1 MQAKVMTVICI
12 PGGWQDQSDV
22 VTSIVKKSQGYIFAG
37 MVLMHLETKEFAQLE
52 VSPHDPRMEAAF
64 SAASGDRMAAQELAR
79 IGGHSTVI
87 YLSGDGGSPDQAR
100 TLMKAAN
107 GVLRSDGLGVKIES
121 AGKSHTAAEWEQLCQ
136 DCSLLDLYS
145 AFVALAGED
154 ESYCS
159 CGMHNLGLPDA
170 TLEGDVGPDEVGFVL
185 SWFNKYLL
193 LESPT
198 IKSGQ
203 TFCAEKGAPL
213 YRLSHEPC
221 TKFPEDHLF
230 HNPFG
235 VWKLRAA

>member
-1 MQAKVMTVICI
+1 MQSKIMTVICI

-22 VTSIVKKSQGYIFAG
+22 VMSIVKKSQGYIYAG

-52 VSPHDPRMEAAF
+52 VCPHDPRMENAF
-64 SAASGDRMAAQELAR
+64 SVASGDRMASEDLAR
-79 IGGHSTVI
+79 IRAHSTVI
-87 YLSGDGGSPDQAR
+87 YVSGDGGSPDQAR
-100 TLMKAAN
+100 VLMRAAN
-107 GVLRSDGLGVKIES
+107 GVLLSGGFGVKIES
-121 AGKSHTAAEWEQLCQ
+121 AGKAHTAAAWERLCE
-136 DCSLLDLYS
+136 DCTLLDLCS

-154 ESYCS
+154 RSYYS

-170 TLEGDVGPDEVGFVL
+170 MLEADVGAGDAGFVL

-193 LESPT
+193 FESPT

-235 VWKLRAA
+235 VWRLRAA